1 MRLTRIDLDRIA
13 AAAVRDERSVAADG
27 VPLPTRMDGVLLRR
41 VRGIHDHRGSLTP
54 LVDRADP
61 FWAEP
66 VVHAYAIAI
75 RPGRI
80 KGWGLH
86 ERQADR
92 DYIARGSVR
101 TVLFDVRPGSA
112 TRGEF
117 AVFFFAP
124 ETPGLLRIPSGVW
137 HAHQNWGSD
146 EALIINFPTR
156 LYDPDNPD
164 KQRIDP
170 HSGVIPFDWSLKDG

>member
-1 MRLTRIDLDRIA
+1 LKPDFEALQR
-13 AAAVRDERSVAADG
+13 AAVKDR
-27 VPLPTRMDGVLLRR
+27 PTVDAKGELLAPAMEGVLVRR
-41 VRGIHDHRGSLTP
+41 LGGIHDDRGGLTP
-54 LVDRADP
+54 IIDPADP
-61 FWAEP
+61 FWSEP
-66 VVHAYAIAI
+66 VVHCYLIRI

-92 DYIARGSVR
+92 DCVTTGSVR
-101 TVLFDVRPGSA
+101 SVLFDARPHSP

-117 AVFFFAP
+117 AVFFFTP
-124 ETPGLLRIPSGVW
+124 QTPGLLRIPPGVW

-146 EALIINFPTR
+146 EALILNFPTAR
-156 LYDPDNPD
+156 FDPQHPD

-170 HSGVIPFDWSLKDG
+170 HSGVIPFDWSLRDR